1 MLVEKTSLVA
11 NPVPIFAANPVS
23 NVPSAFNLVRRPAV
37 TPLKL
42 VKLPPTSIL
51 PSDWMLIDLTVL
63 LSPVPLLFIVKMGSS
78 VPG

>member
-1 MLVEKTSLVA
+1 
-11 NPVPIFAANPVS
+11 
-23 NVPSAFNLVRRPAV
+23 
-37 TPLKL
+37 LKL